1 MEYMGFWIRLSAA
14 VIDGILLSIVNFEL
28 GLFLGLVDSPLTI
41 LVNLVIGWAYQG
53 GFIATKGQTLGKVAL
68 GIQVVDSK
76 GDIPGIGAVLLR
88 EIVGKF
94 LSAIALGL
102 GYPWGAWDPEKRG
115 WHDHIAG
122 TYVVRKQAER

>member
-1 MEYMGFWIRLSAA
+1 MGFWIRLSAA

-41 LVNLVIGWAYQG
+41 LVNLVIGWAYQV